1 MSIEL
6 SRRAAE
12 RVKKYLSESDKAIGL
27 RLAVKTTGCS
37 GWAYVVQLT
46 ASIEKTDHVCE
57 TQGVKIVIDAESLP
71 FLDGTRMDFTRQGL
85 GERFSFEN
93 PKAAAECGCGESFT
107 V

>member
-1 MSIEL
+1 MTIQL
-6 SRRAAE
+6 SQSAAE
-12 RVKKYLSESDKAIGL
+12 RVKKYLSESGRAVGL

-46 ASIEKTDHVCE
+46 DAIEKTDHVCE
-57 TQGVKIVIDAESLP
+57 TEGVKIVIDADSLP
-71 FLDGTRMDFTRQGL
+71 YLDGTRMDYIRQGL
-85 GERFSFEN
+85 SERFSFAN

>member
-1 MSIEL
+1 MTIEL
-6 SRRAAE
+6 SQRAAE
-12 RVKKYLSESDKAIGL
+12 RVKKYLSDSERAIGL

-46 ASIEKTDHVCE
+46 DAIKKTDHVCE
-57 TQGVKIVIDAESLP
+57 TQGVKIIIDSESMP
-71 FLDGTRMDFTRQGL
+71 YLDGTRMDFVRQGL
-85 GERFSFEN
+85 GERFSFAN